1 MTKKALLLTLLTKL
15 KSHRPLAEGFFL
27 VVEWSDDEVL
37 IDQLLDLIYQA
48 MQYTKQE
55 LWNKQLQSSLSL
67 LAKIKD
73 DEAQVSL
80 SEEDLD
86 RLLDT
91 L

>member
-1 MTKKALLLTLLTKL
+1 MTKKTLLLTLLTKL
-15 KSHRPLAEGFFL
+15 KPHRPLAEGFLL

-55 LWNKQLQSSLSL
+55 LWNKQLQSSLLL

-73 DEAQVSL
+73 DEAQASL

>member
-1 MTKKALLLTLLTKL
+1 MTKKDLLLTLLTKL
-15 KSHRPLAEGFFL
+15 KPHRELAEGFFL

-55 LWNKQLQSSLSL
+55 FWNQKIQTSLSL

-73 DEAQVSL
+73 REAQVSL
-80 SEEDLD
+80 SDEDLD
-86 RLLDT
+86 HLLDT